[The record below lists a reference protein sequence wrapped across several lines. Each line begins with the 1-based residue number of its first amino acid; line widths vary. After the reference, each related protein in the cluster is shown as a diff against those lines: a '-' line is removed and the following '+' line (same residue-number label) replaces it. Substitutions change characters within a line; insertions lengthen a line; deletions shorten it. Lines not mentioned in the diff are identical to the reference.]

1 MFKRTS
7 ARLTNRDDPLK
18 HRCFLDYNAEA
29 VKRTS
34 RCYDEFV
41 RKLGLEK
48 TSEFEWTVDLDG
60 DNCGENVCVVRARA
74 ELINDKKKKSLRS
87 KMR

>member
-7 ARLTNRDDPLK
+7 ARLTNHDDPLK
-18 HRCFLDYNAEA
+18 HRCFLDYNVEA

-34 RCYDEFV
+34 RCYDDFV

-48 TSEFEWTVDLDG
+48 SL
-60 DNCGENVCVVRARA
+60 NLN
-74 ELINDKKKKSLRS
+74 ELSI
-87 KMR
+87 